1 MSVSPIWP
9 AGSAVNDEGEIT
21 FHGRTA
27 ASLLDE
33 FGSPLYV
40 IDTDDVRARAT
51 KFVHAASHAF
61 NNTVTH
67 VSFAGKALLSKE
79 ICRIVTESGML
90 IDTCTMGEMRIALAA
105 GVPGRRLV
113 LHGNNKSDAEIE
125 LAIEQGFNK
134 IVIDEPDEPA
144 RIAAIAKRL
153 GKRARVMLRVT
164 SGIHAGGHEFVSTAH
179 EDQKFGVALLPAGA
193 DTAKLGVLDD
203 LTDVTPAGSNARLG
217 ENAADAAD
225 QAAHAG
231 HAERKLQYDIKYP
244 YDMSHE
250 KVSEG
255 DRKLAEAMTMVADG
269 PALAVLKDIY
279 RRQDVLELV
288 GVHSHI
294 GSNIHDADAFIQAA
308 KRMMLLRKTFYAT
321 DAYTLPEVDLGG
333 GYSVAYTD
341 GEDSMDID
349 VELGRL
355 ADAVGTVNRA
365 LGMPAPVISFEPG
378 RWTVAPTGVT
388 LYRVGTVKP
397 VELSGEA
404 KDKSGNPVTERVY
417 VSVDG
422 GMSDNIRPALYGSDY
437 TARLANRKG
446 SEQTKLCRVVGMHCE
461 SGDIVVNEV
470 RLPADIKRGDILAVP
485 VTGRIRPHDGQQL
498 QPGADSRRGRRRR
511 GRCARHDPPAD
522 DRRSAGLGRQRIV
535 HDCVSR
541 YGRFSGFL
549 AGKASET
556 VHFLDI
562 PRPYVILRPYNK
574 QGHTNTSHS
583 REDALVQEDVAP
595 IRVGL
600 LGAGTVGSQTARLL
614 VEQKDELAAR
624 IGRPIELTGVAC
636 LDPAETDPFPW
647 IDKAIVTTDT
657 MSVATNSDI
666 VIELIGGTG
675 VARKFVLAAIES
687 GASVVTANKALL
699 AKYGPEI
706 YAAAEAKG
714 VDIYFEASVGG
725 AIPFLKPLRESL
737 VGDKVTSMLGIVNGT
752 TNYILDEM
760 TTKGLDF
767 DDVLKD
773 AQAKGYAEADPTGD
787 IEGYDAANK
796 AAIMA
801 TLGFHTSV
809 TIGDVSVEGITKITA
824 DDIAAATA
832 ENKVIKLL
840 AVVENTDAGVSAR
853 VYPALISNTHP
864 LASVHGSFNAV
875 FVKAEAADD
884 LMFYGRGAG
893 GAPTASAVVG
903 DVVTEARHIA
913 QGCTGPSIPLYK
925 DLKKAPIEAS
935 KAEFAVRFVIHDNP
949 GVLAAIAAKFADH
962 GVSINGVNQDLKPTL
977 KDPGYDG
984 ELQQLRL
991 VTHMTD
997 ELTLRETVKDVCEL
1011 DCVCGEPSILR
1022 VLN

>member
-1 MSVSPIWP
+1 M
-9 AGSAVNDEGEIT
+9 A
-21 FHGRTA
+21 
-27 ASLLDE
+27 
-33 FGSPLYV
+33 
-40 IDTDDVRARAT
+40 
-51 KFVHAASHAF
+51 
-61 NNTVTH
+61 
-67 VSFAGKALLSKE
+67 
-79 ICRIVTESGML
+79 
-90 IDTCTMGEMRIALAA
+90 
-105 GVPGRRLV
+105 
-113 LHGNNKSDAEIE
+113 
-125 LAIEQGFNK
+125 
-134 IVIDEPDEPA
+134 
-144 RIAAIAKRL
+144 
-153 GKRARVMLRVT
+153 
-164 SGIHAGGHEFVSTAH
+164 
-179 EDQKFGVALLPAGA
+179 
-193 DTAKLGVLDD
+193 
-203 LTDVTPAGSNARLG
+203 
-217 ENAADAAD
+217 
-225 QAAHAG
+225 
-231 HAERKLQYDIKYP
+231 
-244 YDMSHE
+244 
-250 KVSEG
+250 
-255 DRKLAEAMTMVADG
+255 
-269 PALAVLKDIY
+269 
-279 RRQDVLELV
+279 
-288 GVHSHI
+288 
-294 GSNIHDADAFIQAA
+294 
-308 KRMMLLRKTFYAT
+308 
-321 DAYTLPEVDLGG
+321 
-333 GYSVAYTD
+333 
-341 GEDSMDID
+341 
-349 VELGRL
+349 
-355 ADAVGTVNRA
+355 
-365 LGMPAPVISFEPG
+365 
-378 RWTVAPTGVT
+378 
-388 LYRVGTVKP
+388 
-397 VELSGEA
+397 
-404 KDKSGNPVTERVY
+404 
-417 VSVDG
+417 
-422 GMSDNIRPALYGSDY
+422 
-437 TARLANRKG
+437 
-446 SEQTKLCRVVGMHCE
+446 
-461 SGDIVVNEV
+461 
-470 RLPADIKRGDILAVP
+470 
-485 VTGRIRPHDGQQL
+485 
-498 QPGADSRRGRRRR
+498 
-511 GRCARHDPPAD
+511 
-522 DRRSAGLGRQRIV
+522 
-535 HDCVSR
+535 
-541 YGRFSGFL
+541 
-549 AGKASET
+549 
-556 VHFLDI
+556 
-562 PRPYVILRPYNK
+562 
-574 QGHTNTSHS
+574 
-583 REDALVQEDVAP
+583 QEDVAP

-614 VEQKDELAAR
+614 VEQKDELAVR

-647 IDKAIVTTDT
+647 IDKSVVTTDT
-657 MSVATNSDI
+657 MSVATGSDI

-801 TLGFHTSV
+801 TLGFHTNV
-809 TIGDVSVEGITKITA
+809 TIDDVSVEGITKITA

-832 ENKVIKLL
+832 EDKVIKLL
-840 AVVENTDAGVSAR
+840 AVVENTEAGVSAR
-853 VYPALISNTHP
+853 VYPALISNNHP

-913 QGCTGPSIPLYK
+913 QGCTGPVIPLYN

-949 GVLAAIAAKFADH
+949 GVLAAIAAKFAEH

-997 ELTLRETVKDVCEL
+997 ELTLRKTVEDVCEL
-1011 DCVCGEPSILR
+1011 DCVVGEPSILR